1 MKKIFFFN
9 GWGMDETILK
19 DIKNTS
25 EYELEIINFPYDIK
39 NKEQEMFNEENE
51 IIFIAW
57 SFGVYYLNKFLEKN
71 LEKIQNLKSIAI
83 NGVPNTIGEFGINKK
98 MFDLT
103 LKTLSEENLKKFYK
117 NMDKNFLGASG
128 KSFEAIKN
136 ELIYFKENYKI
147 SEKNYIDFYYI
158 GKYDRIILGRKQ
170 EKYCIDNEIDYRLL
184 ECSHY
189 PFYLIKDFIEL
200 VKF

>member
-9 GWGMDETILK
+9 GWGMDNNILK

-25 EYELEIINFPYDIK
+25 KYELEIINFPYKIEDENIFDISS
-39 NKEQEMFNEENE
+39 EQDKE

-71 LEKIQNLKSIAI
+71 INKIKYTKSIAI
-83 NGVPNTIGEFGINKK
+83 NGIPNTIGNLGINKK

-103 LKTLSEENLKKFYK
+103 LNTLNEDNLKKFYK
-117 NMDKNFLGASG
+117 NMDSNFSGATNKNF
-128 KSFEAIKN
+128 EEIKN
-136 ELIYFKENYKI
+136 ELIFFKENYKV

-158 GKYDRIILGRKQ
+158 GKDDRIFLASKQ
-170 EKYCIDNEIDYRLL
+170 EKYCLENKIEYRLL

-189 PFYLIKDFIEL
+189 PFYLIKDFKNLI
-200 VKF
+200 